1 MGRKLQLLPAR
12 ASMPHKK
19 NSSISLKLT
28 TMVTTPTTS
37 ATVKNKEATKRNT
50 ALRFIRVKQKES

>member
-1 MGRKLQLLPAR
+1 LPAR

-28 TMVTTPTTS
+28 TMVSPQTEINCRKKYFS
-37 ATVKNKEATKRNT
+37 G
-50 ALRFIRVKQKES
+50 L